1 MREILKDA
9 SFMGLRATLGA
20 IFIVHGIGKFG
31 EGFAGFLP
39 VLGLPVEMQIP
50 IALAELI
57 PGILLITG
65 IFTRISAS
73 ILSIIMLGAIFL
85 AKGAAS
91 LIGDGGIE
99 LDLILLASLL
109 VIIIEGPK
117 RISLLRFIK
126 LPNYLQ

>member
-1 MREILKDA
+1 
-9 SFMGLRATLGA
+9 
-20 IFIVHGIGKFG
+20 
-31 EGFAGFLP
+31 
-39 VLGLPVEMQIP
+39 MQIP